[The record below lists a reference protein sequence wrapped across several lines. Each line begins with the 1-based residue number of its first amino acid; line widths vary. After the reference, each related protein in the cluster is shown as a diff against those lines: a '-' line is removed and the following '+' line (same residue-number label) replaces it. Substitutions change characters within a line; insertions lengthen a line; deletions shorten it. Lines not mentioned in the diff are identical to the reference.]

1 MSEYETVI
9 GLECHAQLLTR
20 TKLFCGCRASFGAPA
35 NTNICPVCIGLPGA
49 LPVLNRRAV
58 ELATRAALAV
68 GCRVNETSVFAR
80 KNYFYPDLPKGYQI
94 SQYDR
99 PLAEGGS
106 IALELEGQ
114 DERQLDGQND
124 RKTKTIRIERI
135 HMEEDAGKLLHEGF
149 DDATSKSGVDF
160 NRSGV
165 PLIEIVSEPEMSS
178 PDEATR
184 YAESLKEIIE
194 YTEVSDADMEKGN
207 FRFDGN
213 VSVRPR
219 GTSELGTKVE
229 IKNLNSF
236 RFLAQALAFEVDRQ
250 IELIESGG
258 RVVQETR
265 LYDPDRGKTAPM
277 RSKEE
282 AHDYRYFPEPDLPP
296 LTLDRA
302 WIEKARE
309 SVPELPE
316 ARRERLVS
324 AYGLPRYDA
333 GVLTSSRELA
343 DYFET
348 AAESSGNP
356 KAASNWVMSEVLRK
370 AKETGDALA
379 SLPVPPRALGE
390 LIKLIDDG
398 AISGTVGKDVFE
410 KMFTSGDAPGV
421 IIEREGLTQISDSAA
436 IENLVRG
443 VIDENPDQV
452 AEYRAG
458 KDKVIGW
465 MVGQIMKASRGQANP
480 KLARETLVRVLK
492 ES

>member
-1 MSEYETVI
+1 MSEYDTVI
-9 GLECHAQLLTR
+9 GLECHAQLLTT
-20 TKLFCGCRASFGAPA
+20 TKLFCGCRASFGAPP

-49 LPVLNRRAV
+49 LPVLNRHAV
-58 ELATRAALAV
+58 ELATRAALAI
-68 GCRVNETSVFAR
+68 GCRINETSVFAR

-106 IALELEGQ
+106 IALELDSE
-114 DERQLDGQND
+114 L
-124 RKTKTIRIERI
+124 KTVRIERV

-149 DDATSKSGVDF
+149 ADAASKSGVDF

-165 PLIEIVSEPEMSS
+165 PLIEIVSEPDMSS
-178 PDEATR
+178 PAEATR
-184 YAESLKEIIE
+184 YAESLKEIVE
-194 YTEVSDADMEKGN
+194 YTEASDADMEKGN

-213 VSVRPR
+213 VSVRPKGR
-219 GTSELGTKVE
+219 SELGTKVE

-265 LYDPDRGKTAPM
+265 LYDADAGKTVAM

-296 LTLDRA
+296 VKLAAA
-302 WIEKARE
+302 WIEETRE
-309 SVPELPE
+309 NLPELP
-316 ARRERLVS
+316 AQRRERLVS

-370 AKETGDALA
+370 VKETDAALG
-379 SLPVPPRALGE
+379 SFPVAPRALGE

-398 AISGTVGKDVFE
+398 AISNTIAKDVFE
-410 KMFTSGDAPGV
+410 KMFSSGDAPGAIV
-421 IIEREGLTQISDSAA
+421 EREGLTQISDTSA
-436 IENLVRG
+436 IEELVRG

-452 AEYRAG
+452 TELRAG
-458 KDKVIGW
+458 KDKVLGW

-480 KLARETLVRVLK
+480 KLARETLVRLLE

>member
-1 MSEYETVI
+1 MTDYETVI

-94 SQYDR
+94 SQFDR

-106 IALELEGQ
+106 ITLEL
-114 DERQLDGQND
+114 DEN
-124 RKTKTIRIERI
+124 TKTIRIERI

-149 DDATSKSGVDF
+149 DDASSKSGVDF

-165 PLIEIVSEPEMSS
+165 PLIEIVSEPDMSS
-178 PDEATR
+178 PEEATR
-184 YAESLKEIIE
+184 YAESLKEIVA
-194 YTEVSDADMEKGN
+194 YTEASDADMEKGN

-236 RFLAQALAFEVDRQ
+236 RFLAAALAFEVERQ

-265 LYDPDRGKTAPM
+265 LYDPDTGKTAPM

-296 LTLDRA
+296 LTLDVT

-309 SVPELPE
+309 SLPELPE

-324 AYGLPRYDA
+324 AYGLPRYDV

-370 AKETGDALA
+370 VKETGEALRA
-379 SLPVPPRALGE
+379 LPVPPRALGE
-390 LIKLIDDG
+390 LIKLIDEG

-410 KMFTSGDAPGV
+410 KMFASGDAPAV
-421 IIEREGLTQISDSAA
+421 IIEREGWTQISDSGA
-436 IENLVRG
+436 IEDLVRG
-443 VIDENPDQV
+443 VMDANPEQV
-452 AEYRAG
+452 AELRAG

-480 KLARETLVRVLK
+480 KLARETLVRLLK

>member
-9 GLECHAQLLTR
+9 GLECHAQLLTM

-99 PLAEGGS
+99 PLAEGGA
-106 IALELEGQ
+106 IALELDGQ
-114 DERQLDGQND
+114 DD

-149 DDATSKSGVDF
+149 EDSASKSGVDF

-165 PLIEIVSEPEMSS
+165 PLIEIVSEPDMSS
-178 PDEATR
+178 PEEATR

-194 YTEVSDADMEKGN
+194 YTEASDADMEKGN

-213 VSVRPR
+213 VSVRPL
-219 GTSELGTKVE
+219 GTSKLGTKVE

-236 RFLAQALAFEVDRQ
+236 RFLALALAFEVDRQ
-250 IELIESGG
+250 AELIESGG

-265 LYDPDRGKTAPM
+265 LYDPDAGKTVPM

-296 LTLDRA
+296 VTLDHV
-302 WIEKARE
+302 WIKKARE
-309 SVPELPE
+309 SLPELPE
-316 ARRERLVS
+316 ARRQRLVS

-333 GVLTSSRELA
+333 AVLTSSRELA

-356 KAASNWVMSEVLRK
+356 KAVSNWVMSEVLRK
-370 AKETGDALA
+370 VREVPQVKDTGAALA

-410 KMFTSGDAPGV
+410 KMFASGDAPGV
-421 IIEREGLTQISDSAA
+421 IIEREGLTQISDTAA
-436 IENLVRG
+436 IEDLVRG
-443 VIDENPDQV
+443 VIDENPGQV
-452 AEYRAG
+452 AEFRAG
-458 KDKVIGW
+458 KDKVLGW

-480 KLARETLVRVLK
+480 KLARETLVRLLK

>member
-9 GLECHAQLLTR
+9 GLECHAQLLTT
-20 TKLFCGCRASFGAPA
+20 TKLFCGCRASFGAATEHEHLSRLHRSSGSTAGVESSRGRARDPRGA
-35 NTNICPVCIGLPGA
+35 RNRLPYQRDVSLRPQELF
-49 LPVLNRRAV
+49 LPPTFPRAIRFP
-58 ELATRAALAV
+58 T
-68 GCRVNETSVFAR
+68 
-80 KNYFYPDLPKGYQI
+80 
-94 SQYDR
+94 YDR

-106 IALELEGQ
+106 ITLEL
-114 DERQLDGQND
+114 DENI
-124 RKTKTIRIERI
+124 KTIRIERV

-149 DDATSKSGVDF
+149 DDAASKSGVDF

-165 PLIEIVSEPEMSS
+165 PLIEIVSEPDMSS

-184 YAESLKEIIE
+184 YAESLKEIVE
-194 YTEVSDADMEKGN
+194 YTEASDADMEKGN

-213 VSVRPR
+213 VSVRPQ

-265 LYDPDRGKTAPM
+265 LYDPDAGKTVSM

-296 LTLDRA
+296 VKLAAA
-302 WIEKARE
+302 WIEETRDNL
-309 SVPELPE
+309 PELPA

-356 KAASNWVMSEVLRK
+356 KGASNWVMSEVLRRVREVK
-370 AKETGDALA
+370 DTGVALPE
-379 SLPVPPRALGE
+379 LPVAPRALGRAYQAHRRRRHQQHDRKRRLRE
-390 LIKLIDDG
+390 
-398 AISGTVGKDVFE
+398 DVL
-410 KMFTSGDAPGV
+410 
-421 IIEREGLTQISDSAA
+421 ERGCS
-436 IENLVRG
+436 RCHR
-443 VIDENPDQV
+443 
-452 AEYRAG
+452 RAG
-458 KDKVIGW
+458 RIDADLRYVGDRRPRPVASSTKTPTRTPSSGPARTKYSAGWSDK
-465 MVGQIMKASRGQANP
+465 S
-480 KLARETLVRVLK
+480 
-492 ES
+492 

>member
-1 MSEYETVI
+1 MSDYETVI

-106 IALELEGQ
+106 IVLELDGP
-114 DERQLDGQND
+114 DE

-149 DDATSKSGVDF
+149 DGASSKSGVDF
-160 NRSGV
+160 NRSGI
-165 PLIEIVSEPEMSS
+165 PLIEIVSEPDMSS

-184 YAESLKEIIE
+184 YAELLKEIVE
-194 YTEVSDADMEKGN
+194 YTEASDADMEKGN

-236 RFLAQALAFEVDRQ
+236 RFLASALAFEVERQ

-258 RVVQETR
+258 RVLQETR
-265 LYDPDRGKTAPM
+265 LYDSDTGKTAPM

-296 LTLDRA
+296 LTLHEA

-309 SVPELPE
+309 SLPELPE

-333 GVLTSSRELA
+333 SVLTSSRELA

-348 AAESSGNP
+348 AAAGSGNP

-370 AKETGDALA
+370 VKETGAELA
-379 SLPVPPRALGE
+379 SLPVPPRALAE
-390 LIKLIDDG
+390 LIKLIDEG

-410 KMFTSGDAPGV
+410 KMFASGDAPGV
-421 IIEREGLTQISDSAA
+421 IVEREGLTQISDSAA
-436 IENLVRG
+436 IEALVRG
-443 VIDENPDQV
+443 VIDANPDQV
-452 AEYRAG
+452 AELRAG

-480 KLARETLVRVLK
+480 KLARDTLVRVLK

>member
-1 MSEYETVI
+1 MSEYDTVI
-9 GLECHAQLLTR
+9 GLECHAQLLTT
-20 TKLFCGCRASFGAPA
+20 TKLFCGCRASFGAPP

-49 LPVLNRRAV
+49 LPVLNRHAV
-58 ELATRAALAV
+58 ELATRAALAC
-68 GCRVNETSVFAR
+68 GCRINETSVFAR

-106 IALELEGQ
+106 IAL
-114 DERQLDGQND
+114 DENN
-124 RKTKTIRIERI
+124 KTIRIERVHI
-135 HMEEDAGKLLHEGF
+135 EEDAGKLLHEGF
-149 DDATSKSGVDF
+149 ADAASKSGVDF

-165 PLIEIVSEPEMSS
+165 PLIEIVSEPDMSS

-184 YAESLKEIIE
+184 YAESLKEIVE
-194 YTEVSDADMEKGN
+194 YTEASDADMEKGN

-213 VSVRPR
+213 VSVRPQ

-229 IKNLNSF
+229 LKNLNSF

-265 LYDPDRGKTAPM
+265 LYDPDAGKTVSM

-296 LTLDRA
+296 VKLAAA
-302 WIEKARE
+302 WIEETRE
-309 SVPELPE
+309 NLPELPA

-370 AKETGDALA
+370 VRKVRKVPKVKNTGAALA
-379 SLPVPPRALGE
+379 ELPVAPRALGE

-398 AISGTVGKDVFE
+398 AISNTIAKDVFE
-410 KMFTSGDAPGV
+410 KMFSSGDAPGAIV
-421 IIEREGLTQISDSAA
+421 EREGLTQISDTSA
-436 IENLVRG
+436 IEDLVRG

-452 AEYRAG
+452 TELRAG
-458 KDKVIGW
+458 KDKVLGW

-480 KLARETLVRVLK
+480 KLARETLVRLLE